1 MDSVTLELYRH
12 RYAGV
17 AEEMGEA
24 LKRTGF
30 SPNIKERL
38 DFSCAIFDGDGALV
52 AQAAHIPVHLGAMS
66 ASVEAA
72 RAVVAEWREG
82 DVVILND
89 PFRGGTHLPD
99 VTVVAPVFCGS
110 GTPDFFV
117 ANRAHHADIGG
128 MSPGSLP
135 LSREIYQEGLIIP
148 PLLLV
153 ENGKRNDAVWQLILR
168 NTRTP
173 DERDGD
179 LKAQLAALFRGNA
192 RLREL
197 ADNHGQGEVTAYARH
212 LQTYAEKRAR
222 AAIASWPDGRFEAS
236 DWLEVSTPQAAEVP
250 ANEFA
255 AEKADPQA
263 GAPRKP
269 AFADKNAH
277 RVPAGGRSDKGLPA
291 ANLFAGT
298 GSQFAELAKIR
309 LAVTIEG
316 DAIQFDFTGTSPQ
329 VAGSLNAVEAI
340 AHSACYYVVACLL
353 GPDVPLNAGT
363 FAPVKVT
370 APCGSVVNAQSP
382 AAVAGGNVETSQRI
396 VDVVL
401 QALNAALPNRIPAC
415 SAGTMNNVTM
425 GGIGAD
431 GAPWTYYET
440 LGGGA
445 GAAPMHEGASA
456 VQTHMTNTLNTPIEA
471 LERAFPLR
479 VKQYCV
485 RRESGGAGAKRGG
498 DGLVRQYEFVSSATV
513 TMLSTRR
520 ATAPL
525 GAFGGKDGACGR
537 NVMNLEGKA
546 RELPAQF
553 TREFAAGEKLTIE
566 TPGGGGCGKV
576 GD

>member
-1 MDSVTLELYRH
+1 MDSITLELYRH
-12 RYAGV
+12 RFAGV

-38 DFSCAIFDGDGALV
+38 DFSCAIFDGDGDLV
-52 AQAAHIPVHLGAMS
+52 AQAAHIPVHLGAMG
-66 ASVEAA
+66 ASVAAA
-72 RAVVAEWREG
+72 RGAVAAWREG

-99 VTVVAPVFCGS
+99 VTVVAPVFCDS
-110 GTPDFFV
+110 ESQSQPDFFV

-148 PLLLV
+148 PILLV
-153 ENGKRNDAVWQLILR
+153 ENGKRNDALWQLILR

-173 DERDGD
+173 DERNGD
-179 LKAQLAALFRGNA
+179 LEAQLAALFRGNE

-197 ADNHGQGEVTAYARH
+197 ALNSSHAELTAYARH
-212 LQTYAEKRAR
+212 LQTYAQKRAR
-222 AAIASWPDGRFEAS
+222 AAISAWPDGTFGAV
-236 DWLEVSTPQAAEVP
+236 DVLECGEERAQ
-250 ANEFA
+250 
-255 AEKADPQA
+255 
-263 GAPRKP
+263 
-269 AFADKNAH
+269 
-277 RVPAGGRSDKGLPA
+277 
-291 ANLFAGT
+291 
-298 GSQFAELAKIR
+298 IR
-309 LAVTIEG
+309 LAVTING
-316 DAIQFDFTGTSPQ
+316 DAMLFDFSGTAPQ

-353 GPDVPLNAGT
+353 GDDVPLNAGT
-363 FAPVKVT
+363 FAPIEVR
-370 APCGSVVNAQSP
+370 APRGCVVNAQSP

-401 QALNAALPNRIPAC
+401 QALSAALPDEIPAC

-425 GGIGAD
+425 GGHD
-431 GAPWTYYET
+431 ENGAPWTYYET

-445 GAAPMHEGASA
+445 GAGKMHDGAHA

-479 VKQYCV
+479 VTQYCV
-485 RRESGGAGAKRGG
+485 RPRSGGPGAKRGG
-498 DGLVRQYEFVSSATV
+498 DGLVREVEFLRAATV

-520 ATAPL
+520 ETAPL
-525 GAFGGKDGACGR
+525 GSRGGKKGAVGQ
-537 NVMNLEGKA
+537 NVMNLEGQA
-546 RELPAQF
+546 EELPAQF

-566 TPGGGGCGKV
+566 TPGGGGYGGGWGKV
-576 GD
+576 EN

>member
-1 MDSVTLELYRH
+1 MDSITLELYRH
-12 RYAGV
+12 RFAGI

-38 DFSCAIFDGDGALV
+38 DFSCAIFDSRGDLV
-52 AQAAHIPVHLGAMS
+52 AQAAHIPVHLGALGK
-66 ASVEAA
+66 SVEAA
-72 RAVVAEWREG
+72 RGAVEKWRAG

-89 PFRGGTHLPD
+89 PFAGGTHLPD
-99 VTVVAPVFCGS
+99 VTVVAPVFCGDDET
-110 GTPDFFV
+110 TPDFFV

-153 ENGKRNDAVWQLILR
+153 ESGARNEALWQIILR

-173 DERDGD
+173 DERRGD
-179 LKAQLAALFRGNA
+179 LEAQLAALFRGNE

-197 ADNHGQGEVTAYARH
+197 ARNTSHVLNREIVEYAKH
-212 LQTYAEKRAR
+212 LQNYAEKRAR
-222 AAIASWPDGRFEAS
+222 AAIASWPDGIYRAA
-236 DWLEVSTPQAAEVP
+236 DVLECGA
-250 ANEFA
+250 EFA
-255 AEKADPQA
+255 E
-263 GAPRKP
+263 
-269 AFADKNAH
+269 
-277 RVPAGGRSDKGLPA
+277 
-291 ANLFAGT
+291 
-298 GSQFAELAKIR
+298 IR

-316 DAIQFDFTGTSPQ
+316 EAMRFDFSGTAPQ

-353 GPDVPLNAGT
+353 GDDVPLNTGT
-363 FAPVKVT
+363 FAPVLVW
-370 APCGSVVNAQSP
+370 APPGTLVNALSP

-401 QALNAALPNRIPAC
+401 QALAPALPAQIPAC

-425 GGIGAD
+425 GGTDENGN
-431 GAPWTYYET
+431 PWTYYET

-445 GAAPMHEGASA
+445 GASMLRAGAGA
-456 VQTHMTNTLNTPIEA
+456 VQTHMTNTLNTPVEA

-479 VKQYCV
+479 VTRYCA
-485 RRESGGAGAKRGG
+485 RRATGGAGARRGG
-498 DGLVRQYEFVSSATV
+498 DGLVREYEFLREATV

-520 ATAPL
+520 QSAPP
-525 GAFGGKDGACGR
+525 GAGGGGDGAVGA
-537 NVMNLEGKA
+537 NVMNLEGQAK
-546 RELPAQF
+546 ELPAQF
-553 TREFAAGEKLTIE
+553 TRRFAAGEKLTIE
-566 TPGGGGCGKV
+566 TPGGGGWGKV
-576 GD
+576 EN

>member
-1 MDSVTLELYRH
+1 MDSITLELYRH
-12 RYAGV
+12 RFAGI

-38 DFSCAIFDGDGALV
+38 DFSCAIFDCRGELV
-52 AQAAHIPVHLGAMS
+52 AQAAHIPVHLGAMG
-66 ASVEAA
+66 ASVAAA
-72 RAVVAEWREG
+72 RGAVAAWREG

-89 PFRGGTHLPD
+89 PFAGGTHLPD
-99 VTVVAPVFCGS
+99 VTVVAPVFFG
-110 GTPDFFV
+110 GDQPDFFV

-153 ENGKRNDAVWQLILR
+153 ENGKRNDALWQIITR

-173 DERDGD
+173 DERNGD
-179 LKAQLAALFRGNA
+179 LEAQLAALFRGNE

-197 ADNHGQGEVTAYARH
+197 AHNSSHVEVTEYARH

-222 AAIASWPDGRFEAS
+222 ATIADWPDGIYRAQ
-236 DWLEVSTPQAAEVP
+236 DVLEC
-250 ANEFA
+250 
-255 AEKADPQA
+255 D
-263 GAPRKP
+263 
-269 AFADKNAH
+269 D
-277 RVPAGGRSDKGLPA
+277 
-291 ANLFAGT
+291 
-298 GSQFAELAKIR
+298 ELAEIR
-309 LAVTIEG
+309 LEITIAG
-316 DAIQFDFTGTSPQ
+316 DSIGFDFGGTAPQ

-340 AHSACYYVVACLL
+340 AFSACYYVVACLL

-363 FAPVKVT
+363 FAPITVV
-370 APCGSVVNAQSP
+370 APRGTVINAQSP

-396 VDVVL
+396 VDVIL
-401 QALNAALPNRIPAC
+401 QAMGQALPDQIPAC

-425 GGIGAD
+425 GGQD
-431 GAPWTYYET
+431 ENGAPWTYYET

-445 GAAPMHEGASA
+445 GASMMHNGASA
-456 VQTHMTNTLNTPIEA
+456 LQTHMTNTRNTPIEA

-479 VKQYCV
+479 VTQYCV
-485 RRESGGAGAKRGG
+485 RTGSGGQGAKRGG
-498 DGLVRQYEFVSSATV
+498 DGLVREVEFLRAATV

-520 ATAPL
+520 ETAPP
-525 GAFGGKDGACGR
+525 GADGGKKGAAGA
-537 NVMNLEGKA
+537 NVMNLDGEE
-546 RELPAQF
+546 RPLPAQF

-566 TPGGGGCGKV
+566 TPGGGGYGNASAASGKK
-576 GD
+576 